1 MESSVDLKQSYD
13 RFLSMASIHPLL
25 GKGSGNYRLKD
36 GNLIFNSDRLQ
47 VKILKSRSLKREKLI
62 CEFLEIRGG
71 FFNVWSNW

>member
-1 MESSVDLKQSYD
+1 LISSKVMIDFSAWPRST
-13 RFLSMASIHPLL
+13 RFWEKVQEIID
-25 GKGSGNYRLKD
+25 GK
-36 GNLIFNSDRLQ
+36 LIFKCDRLQ